1 MPALLAVW
9 WGYLLAFLYHA
20 ALPPFLFTVGLVL
33 VSVSSQVFG
42 YMCSIILNT
51 VKERKVINTA
61 QTPGARVV
69 REVSRGQKAVR
80 QNASQN
86 I

>member
-33 VSVSSQVFG
+33 VSLSSQVFG
-42 YMCSIILNT
+42 YMCST
-51 VKERKVINTA
+51 YYFEY
-61 QTPGARVV
+61 
-69 REVSRGQKAVR
+69 S
-80 QNASQN
+80 
-86 I
+86 

>member
-33 VSVSSQVFG
+33 VSLSSQVFG
-42 YMCSIILNT
+42 YMCSILNT
-51 VKERKVINTA
+51 VKERK
-61 QTPGARVV
+61 
-69 REVSRGQKAVR
+69 
-80 QNASQN
+80 
-86 I
+86 